1 MNQLGMHGG
10 SISSLGFQLAVATLM
25 VVATVTIHGSG
36 LFAISNALGIERKLK
51 TRVLLDLASVQG
63 VLFTTGIVLAL
74 VVLHGIEIAAYATL
88 FSAVGALPDYAQSL
102 YFSTITYAAIGY
114 DDLGVSADWKMVAA
128 IEGINGI
135 ILLGWSTA
143 FLVTAV
149 SRISRDGG

>member
-1 MNQLGMHGG
+1 MHELGMHGG
-10 SISSLGFQLAVATLM
+10 SITALGFQLAVATLM
-25 VVATVTIHGSG
+25 VVTTVTIHGSG

-102 YFSTITYAAIGY
+102 YFSTITYAAI
-114 DDLGVSADWKMVAA
+114 
-128 IEGINGI
+128 EGINGI